1 MNLIAWL
8 VAGGVVGWL
17 ASLTMKTD
25 AKQGMLIDIVVGAA
39 GAFVGGYFFAPM
51 IGGVAV
57 DPQAFGMTAFVV
69 SVFGAVAALIIT
81 RMLRRAAS
89 Q

>member
-17 ASLTMKTD
+17 ASLSMKTD
-25 AKQGMLIDIVVGAA
+25 AKQGVLIDIVIGAA

-51 IGGVAV
+51 IAGGAA
-57 DPQAFGMTAFVV
+57 DPQGLGLTPIVV

>member
-17 ASLTMKTD
+17 ASLSMKTD
-25 AKQGMLIDIVVGAA
+25 AKQGVLIDIVIGAA

-51 IGGVAV
+51 IAGSAAVAPGFAV
-57 DPQAFGMTAFVV
+57 TPFVV